1 MCCFVNWECPTQ
13 LSAGR
18 RNDAAKLRV
27 GEGTAFASK
36 CGLTHDS
43 FTKGVTGSWR

>member
-27 GEGTAFASK
+27 GEGTAVAEQMRS
-36 CGLTHDS
+36 DP
-43 FTKGVTGSWR
+43 